1 MERGFLFQKDNLRN
15 FTKNVIYKI
24 QVFNM
29 YDRDYSGKLNRIE
42 LFNAVCEVFRLM
54 GLNAYPT

>member
-1 MERGFLFQKDNLRN
+1 MFQKDNLRN
-15 FTKNVIYKI
+15 FTKNVIYKM